1 MRGARSRAGD
11 GAPKRSATMWPS
23 RPSAVVQRAFEAH
36 LKQGKEGMLHVRELR
51 AALQDA
57 LACTPDEAI
66 ADLKRL
72 DASGHD
78 IQLRVKGEL
87 DVGEFTELV
96 LAIRRLQLDALRT
109 ETTAA
114 EQRLTELHYRVKRE
128 ETQLEEKRAEK
139 GLPADV
145 EAMATLLGAAVAAG
159 DDAAIRVQAHALL
172 AKAKSIE
179 DRRKRLAKEHLAK
192 KHPGV
197 SAKSLAA
204 RSLTEDFGQGA
215 VIASRK
221 LKAAEA
227 AARAE
232 AKEHSMRD
240 AAHVAADAA
249 GAEAAEQLK
258 AARAEAE
265 VFRGQAKAAAIA
277 EVKAEEVARTARAQ
291 AAREAKAAR
300 LEAVGLRQA
309 VAHAKAGAEAA
320 KAVAAQAVAEMVAV
334 KEASKREAANARCRT
349 DRQTDRTS
357 QSQGLMK
364 PLSARASAKVTVA
377 PPTARPASAPTSR
390 VGALSAEIAAEIES
404 RIGDAISAVLFR
416 SRKAASAAEILSAV
430 AEVLSPTPA
439 TAGDA
444 ELGSASQQQQQQQQ
458 QQAELGLQQAP
469 EVAMPRAAPPPEES
483 PEAGTVEPG
492 QGELATTVVR

>member
-1 MRGARSRAGD
+1 MRAGRYHPQSSRRAGD
-11 GAPKRSATMWPS
+11 GAPKRSATMWPL
-23 RPSAVVQRAFEAH
+23 RPSAAVQRAFEAH
-36 LKQGKEGMLHVRELR
+36 LKEGKEGMLHVRELR

-57 LACTPDEAI
+57 LACTSDEAI
-66 ADLKRL
+66 ANLKRL
-72 DASGHD
+72 DESGND

-87 DVGEFTELV
+87 DVSEFTELV
-96 LAIRRLQLDALRT
+96 LAIRRLQLDGVLK

-159 DDAAIRVQAHALL
+159 DDAALRVQAHALL

-204 RSLTEDFGQGA
+204 RSLTTEDFGQGA
-215 VIASRK
+215 VIESRK

-232 AKEHSMRD
+232 AKEHAMRD
-240 AAHVAADAA
+240 AAHVGADAA

-277 EVKAEEVARTARAQ
+277 EVKAEEVARMARAQ

-309 VAHAKAGAEAA
+309 VAHAKASAEAA

-334 KEASKREAANARCRT
+334 KEASKREAANAKCRT
-349 DRQTDRTS
+349 DRQTDRAS
-357 QSQGLMK
+357 QSQGLTK
-364 PLSARASAKVTVA
+364 PVSAGASAKVTVA

-439 TAGDA
+439 IVGDA
-444 ELGSASQQQQQQQQ
+444 ELGSASQQPQQEQQQQ
-458 QQAELGLQQAP
+458 EL
-469 EVAMPRAAPPPEES
+469 PPE
-483 PEAGTVEPG
+483 AAVGPG
-492 QGELATTVVR
+492 L